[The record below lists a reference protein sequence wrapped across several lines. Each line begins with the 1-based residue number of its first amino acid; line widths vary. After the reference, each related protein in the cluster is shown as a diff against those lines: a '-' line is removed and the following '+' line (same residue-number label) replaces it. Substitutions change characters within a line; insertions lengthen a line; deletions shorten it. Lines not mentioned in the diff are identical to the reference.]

1 MRYSRKL
8 SGENMF
14 NELKKSF
21 ETAANLTNDFIKNE
35 ENILQTVNISEL
47 IARTFQNGGKI
58 LICGNGGS
66 ATDAMHFAEEFTG
79 KFRKNRKALP
89 VIALTDPSHIT
100 CVGNDFG
107 FEEIFS
113 RGVEAFGKKED
124 VLIGLSTS
132 GNSENIIR
140 AFQKAK
146 EIGMKTIAL
155 LGKDG
160 GKLKG
165 FGDFEFII
173 PAETS
178 DRIQELHMTIL
189 HVIIEGVERIL
200 FPENY

>member
-1 MRYSRKL
+1 MRYSKEL

-21 ETAANLTNDFIKNE
+21 ETAANLFKDFIENE

>member
-1 MRYSRKL
+1 
-8 SGENMF
+8 MF

-21 ETAANLTNDFIKNE
+21 ATAAKLFKDFIENE
-35 ENILQTVNISEL
+35 ENFIKTANISEL
-47 IARTFQNGGKI
+47 IAKTFQNGGKV

-79 KFRKNRKALP
+79 KFRESRKALP
-89 VIALTDPSHIT
+89 VIALTDSSHIT

-113 RGVEAFGKKED
+113 RGVEAFGKNED

-140 AFQKAK
+140 ALKKAK
-146 EIGMKTIAL
+146 EIGMKTISL

-165 FGDFEFII
+165 FCDYEFII

>member
-1 MRYSRKL
+1 
-8 SGENMF
+8 MF
-14 NELKKSF
+14 NELKRSF
-21 ETAANLTNDFIKNE
+21 ETAANLFKDFIESEDNFIK
-35 ENILQTVNISEL
+35 TANISEL
-47 IARTFQNGGKI
+47 IARTFQNGGKV

-107 FEEIFS
+107 FSKIFS

-132 GNSENIIR
+132 GNSENVIR

-146 EIGMKTIAL
+146 ENKMKTISL

-165 FGDFEFII
+165 FCDYEFII

>member
-1 MRYSRKL
+1 ML
-8 SGENMF
+8 

-21 ETAANLTNDFIKNE
+21 ETAANLFKDFIENE
-35 ENILQTVNISEL
+35 DNFIKTANISEL

-79 KFRKNRKALP
+79 RFRKNRKALP

-165 FGDFEFII
+165 FCDYEFII
-173 PAETS
+173 PAKTS
-178 DRIQELHMTIL
+178 DRIQELHITIL

>member
-1 MRYSRKL
+1 
-8 SGENMF
+8 MF
-14 NELKKSF
+14 NELKESF
-21 ETAANLTNDFIKNE
+21 ETARDCINDFIKNE
-35 ENILQTVNISEL
+35 ENILQAANISEL
-47 IARTFQNGGKI
+47 IVRTFRNSGKV
-58 LICGNGGS
+58 LVCGNGGS

-107 FEEIFS
+107 FSEIYS
-113 RGVEAFGKKED
+113 RGVEAFGKKND
-124 VLIGLSTS
+124 ILIGLSTS

-140 AFQKAK
+140 AFKKAK
-146 EIGMKTIAL
+146 EIPMKTIAL

-165 FGDFEFII
+165 YGDFEFII

>member
-1 MRYSRKL
+1 MGKRVKI

-21 ETAANLTNDFIKNE
+21 ETAANLFKDFIKDEDNF
-35 ENILQTVNISEL
+35 IKTANISEL
-47 IARTFQNGGKI
+47 IAKTFQNGGKV

-66 ATDAMHFAEEFTG
+66 AADAMHFAEEFTG
-79 KFRKNRKALP
+79 RFRKNRKALP
-89 VIALTDPSHIT
+89 VIALIDPSHIT

-107 FEEIFS
+107 FSEIFS
-113 RGVEAFGKKED
+113 RSVEAFGKKED

-146 EIGMKTIAL
+146 EIGMKTISL

-165 FGDFEFII
+165 FCDYEFVI

>member
-1 MRYSRKL
+1 
-8 SGENMF
+8 MF

-79 KFRKNRKALP
+79 RFRKNRKALP

-165 FGDFEFII
+165 FCDYEFII
-173 PAETS
+173 PAKTS

>member
-1 MRYSRKL
+1 
-8 SGENMF
+8 MF

-21 ETAANLTNDFIKNE
+21 ETAANLFKDFIENE

>member
-1 MRYSRKL
+1 
-8 SGENMF
+8 MF

-178 DRIQELHMTIL
+178 DRVQELHMTIL